1 MPDLVDLGF
10 NGLQVR
16 PGTHICGI
24 YAGERQHDEI
34 VLPFLE
40 TGLRGGDK
48 CMCIVDSVEPADVLA
63 KLDPDLD
70 ARQRADVNQLVVM
83 RASHVFSRSGRFSA
97 NETIGLWKA
106 AVSDAMYDRRFE
118 LVRAVNTWSQHDVV
132 VDPEEHLLLESEMN
146 RVMSLYRQ
154 VMVCLYDLEQFG
166 GTLIFDLLR
175 THSMLLL
182 GGVLLENPYYKTP
195 DEVMA
200 ETAGSKGGKG
210 LVPRKVTPSAGP

>member
-1 MPDLVDLGF
+1 MPDSVDLGF

-24 YAGERQHDEI
+24 YAGERQRDEI

-40 TGLRGGDK
+40 AGLRGGDK
-48 CMCIVDSVEPADVLA
+48 CMCIVDSAEPAQIIA

-70 ARQRADVNQLVVM
+70 PRSRADVSQLVVM
-83 RASHVFSRSGRFSA
+83 RASHVFSRAGRFSA

-106 AVSDAMYDRRFE
+106 AISDAMYDRRFE
-118 LVRAVNTWSQHDVV
+118 MVRAVNTWSQHDVV
-132 VDPEEHLLLESEMN
+132 VDPEEHLLLESELN
-146 RVMSLYRQ
+146 RVMPLYRQ

-166 GTLIFDLLR
+166 GNLIFDLLR

-182 GGVLLENPYYKTP
+182 GGIFLESPYHKTS

-200 ETAGSKGGKG
+200 ETAASKASTG
-210 LVPRKVTPSAGP
+210 LPRQKASRSA

>member
-1 MPDLVDLGF
+1 MPDSVDLGF
-10 NGLQVR
+10 NGLQVQ
-16 PGTHICGI
+16 PGIHICGI
-24 YAGERQHDEI
+24 YAGERQRDEI

-48 CMCIVDSVEPADVLA
+48 CMCIIDSIEPAQVLA
-63 KLDPDLD
+63 KLDPDLNP
-70 ARQRADVNQLVVM
+70 RSRADESQLVVM

-97 NETIGLWKA
+97 SETIGLWKA

-175 THSMLLL
+175 THSLLLL

-195 DEVMA
+195 DEVIA
-200 ETAGSKGGKG
+200 ETAASKASNAF
-210 LVPRKVTPSAGP
+210 VAQKV

>member
-1 MPDLVDLGF
+1 MADSVSLGF
-10 NGLQVR
+10 NGLEAQ

-24 YAGERQHDEI
+24 YAGERQLNEI

-40 TGLRGGDK
+40 TGLRAGDK
-48 CMCIVDSVEPADVLA
+48 CMCIVDSVEPAQIIA

-70 ARQRADVNQLVVM
+70 PRHRADVNQLVVM
-83 RASHVFSRSGRFSA
+83 RSSHVFCRSGRFSA

-106 AVSDAMYDRRFE
+106 AVSEAMYDSRFE
-118 LVRAVNTWSQHDVV
+118 MVRAVNTWSQHDVV

-146 RVMSLYRQ
+146 RVMPLYRQ

-175 THSMLLL
+175 THSRLLL
-182 GGVLLENPYYKTP
+182 GGMLLENPYYKTP

-200 ETAGSKGGKG
+200 ETAASQASSG
-210 LVPRKVTPSAGP
+210 LLQKVISSAEP